1 VLLVNDR
8 GEVALIERR
17 VAMAWHFWAVPGGRL
32 EGGETARAAA
42 VREVAEE
49 LGLKLTPAELEWAGE
64 AEGQM
69 MFTAR
74 VEGRPQLRLG
84 GPERR
89 RASFADKYVPRWVS
103 PQQVP
108 ELRFRCATL
117 RKTVLA
123 LL

>member
-1 VLLVNDR
+1 MLLVNDQ

-17 VAMAWHFWAVPGGRL
+17 VAMAWRFWAVPGGRL
-32 EGGETARAAA
+32 EDGETARAAA

-74 VEGRPQLRLG
+74 VTGRPQLRLG
-84 GPERR
+84 GPEAR
-89 RASFADKYVPRWVS
+89 RATFADKYQPRWVS
-103 PQQVP
+103 AKQVP
-108 ELRFRCATL
+108 QLRFRCDKL
-117 RKTVLA
+117 RRTVLE
-123 LL
+123 LI